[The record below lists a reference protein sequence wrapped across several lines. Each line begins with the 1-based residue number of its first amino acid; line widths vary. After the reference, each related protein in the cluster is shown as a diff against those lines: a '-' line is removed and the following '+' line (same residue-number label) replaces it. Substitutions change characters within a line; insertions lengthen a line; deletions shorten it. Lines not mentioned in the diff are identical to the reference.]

1 MMSDGANE
9 VLASAGDEESFF
21 FSSDGEDLVGIVT
34 RPFPGHSPADAS
46 VALVP
51 GGWLGLS
58 SGRNRT
64 LVRLARR
71 LAGDG
76 LQALRFEYRG
86 VGDSTG
92 SITRFELAR
101 PFVADLRA
109 ALQRSGLSS
118 PRPLFLVGFCF
129 GARTALPLAGELP
142 NVRGLV
148 LVAAPVHDGGVR
160 ARWERTLA
168 QRATARRL
176 GSLFLR
182 PTLIRDAFRP
192 ERRRFL
198 RTYIGAK
205 LTTLRRRLL
214 SSRSRASEG
223 EVVSPAF
230 IEQLKTALELDI
242 PVLFV
247 FGTTDAAYREFAEA
261 LETTTLGALVK
272 NGSLVDVIEIEG
284 DVHGLGRVRVQ
295 EDVIDVIAK
304 WVGRRAR
311 SSSKPV
317 PSGGP
322 IARRR

>member
-1 MMSDGANE
+1 
-9 VLASAGDEESFF
+9 L
-21 FSSDGEDLVGIVT
+21 I
-34 RPFPGHSPADAS
+34 
-46 VALVP
+46 
-51 GGWLGLS
+51 
-58 SGRNRT
+58 
-64 LVRLARR
+64 
-71 LAGDG
+71 
-76 LQALRFEYRG
+76 
-86 VGDSTG
+86 
-92 SITRFELAR
+92 
-101 PFVADLRA
+101 
-109 ALQRSGLSS
+109 
-118 PRPLFLVGFCF
+118 
-129 GARTALPLAGELP
+129 
-142 NVRGLV
+142 
-148 LVAAPVHDGGVR
+148 
-160 ARWERTLA
+160 
-168 QRATARRL
+168 
-176 GSLFLR
+176 LR
-182 PTLIRDAFRP
+182 PTLVRDAFRP
-192 ERRRFL
+192 ERRRLL

-205 LTTLRRRLL
+205 LATLRRRLRP
-214 SSRSRASEG
+214 SRSRASEG